1 MNSSPQFSI
10 AIAGS
15 SKYTKLMAEKLAQ
28 NSHFKILYLIT
39 PAPRPQ
45 GRKKLLTLNPLHSFS
60 KSRHLQVILIEKK
73 INQDVQQRIVQ
84 HPKPDFLLVVDF
96 GYLIPTWLLDLPK
109 IAPINIHPSK
119 LPAWRGSSPGQ
130 MVLLNC
136 ETTSSVSLIKM
147 NSKLDQGVVIYQKD
161 FVIKTNWNSQNYYN
175 FAFEL
180 ISQQLSNILINFAQG
195 KIKTQA
201 QPIKSPTPIS
211 KKLNKKDSF
220 INWSQLQP
228 LLCSK
233 QEVFLPK
240 INNINSGNCLANH
253 ILIKKSKNQKQP
265 KNNNCHL
272 LQKYFTN
279 TPNDQQA
286 ALVERAARA
295 FAPWPGLW
303 TIISTKKGEKRLKIL
318 NVELQ
323 NNQLCLK
330 QVQIEGKQPCKIEE
344 IKNWF

>member
-1 MNSSPQFSI
+1 MNPSPLSI

-28 NSHFKILYLIT
+28 NPHFKILYIIT
-39 PAPRPQ
+39 PAPKPQ
-45 GRKKLLTLNPLHSFS
+45 GRKKLLTCNPLHDFG
-60 KSRHLQVILIEKK
+60 KNRHLPCILIDKK
-73 INQDVQQRIVQ
+73 INQNIQKQIIQ

-130 MVLLNC
+130 MVLFSG
-136 ETTSSVSLIKM
+136 ETTSSVSVIKM
-147 NSKLDQGVVIYQKD
+147 NKKLDQGAVIYQKD
-161 FVIKTNWNSQNYYN
+161 FAVKTNWNSQNYYN
-175 FAFEL
+175 FAFKL
-180 ISQQLSNILINFAQG
+180 ISQQLSNTLINFAQG
-195 KIKTQA
+195 KIKAQA

-211 KKLNKKDSF
+211 KKLSKGDSF
-220 INWSQLQP
+220 IEWSHLQP

-233 QEVFLPK
+233 QQMFLPK
-240 INNINSGNCLANH
+240 IDNINNKNH
-253 ILIKKSKNQKQP
+253 
-265 KNNNCHL
+265 HL
-272 LQKYFTN
+272 LQECFAH
-279 TPNDQQA
+279 TPKNQQA
-286 ALVERAARA
+286 VLIERATRA

-303 TIISTKKGEKRLKIL
+303 TIISTKKGEKRLKIW
-318 NVELQ
+318 NVELK

-330 QVQIEGKQPCKIEE
+330 RVQLEGKQPCKIEE